1 MKLALFSAE
10 VQAHRESLLE
20 CILEGGSAWRIGF
33 RPQRSD
39 SDGSCV
45 PSESAGCADVRFVQR
60 LLKEDVDREV
70 RAGHVLQHR
79 DPGLLLQ

>member
-1 MKLALFSAE
+1 MGAKSRMKKKHKSLFHLMKLALFSAE

-60 LLKEDVDREV
+60 LLKKGVDR
-70 RAGHVLQHR
+70 
-79 DPGLLLQ
+79 